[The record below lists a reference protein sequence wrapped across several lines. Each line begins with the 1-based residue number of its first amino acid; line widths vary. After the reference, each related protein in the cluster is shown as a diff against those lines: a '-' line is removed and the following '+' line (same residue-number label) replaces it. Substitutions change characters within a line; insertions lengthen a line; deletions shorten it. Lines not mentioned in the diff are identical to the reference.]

1 MHKNMFIFLIAFAAV
16 SCSTEY
22 EFDGDIKEALE
33 EDFTT
38 TVYFIKDLNVTDL
51 NSSSVFR
58 RSYKMGKKYSSGD
71 LPAFTDSDVWDMYP
85 GYDLGG
91 WKFAGIVDS
100 NKNIE
105 LASAGNNSDA
115 ENFSE
120 TRITYDE
127 NGYVTGFSV
136 PPQSICFYG
145 DGYTVSSRTPYTIV
159 LYKERLN
166 PVSPYVYSP
175 KEYDYFTTINARG
188 TTNELTDAASLLQH
202 LAGFEVPVLGTDFNE
217 DYVNPNG
224 STAISVQYKRKT
236 NISFT
241 VADTVT
247 SYTENYGPGVFEQPV
262 TLQPSPARTGYTISS
277 WTRTDS
283 GGVAS
288 TVSSLPSVMPPEN
301 YTYNPIWQ
309 ALSVQYTVNHK
320 LQDTNLTTYTL
331 DYSQTLYGETDSET
345 NALPRSYS
353 GFTAQTPVQANIS
366 GDGTTVVNVY
376 YDRNSYTL
384 NLYGNGGSNSMGSV
398 HVSNPCIYGVETAL
412 PTNLFTRTGYSFE
425 GWATTEARADAG
437 TVDYAE
443 VADYT
448 IGAANA
454 SLYAVWRANQV
465 SISIEVPDSGGVGIT
480 KTEAGNIITF
490 TATLPDGADY
500 GDYTYVW
507 FDPNSG
513 GIGSPACITY
523 YYEIDKSTLA
533 TGTYQITLIAT
544 ETLSGIPSGGTI
556 QIDVE

>member
-71 LPAFTDSDVWDMYP
+71 LPAFTDSDVWNMYP

-115 ENFSE
+115 ENFDKK
-120 TRITYDE
+120 RITYDE
-127 NGYVTGFSV
+127 NGYVSSFTV

-145 DGYTVSSRTPYTIV
+145 DGYTVSSRTPYSIV

-166 PVSPYVYSP
+166 PASPYVYTP
-175 KEYDYFTTINARG
+175 KEYDYYTTLGSQG
-188 TTNELTDAASLLQH
+188 TTGNFTNAASLVPTLP
-202 LAGFEVPVLGTDFNE
+202 GFEVPVLGTDFNE

-301 YTYNPIWQ
+301 YTYNPVWQ

-320 LQDTNLTTYTL
+320 LQDTNLTSYTL
-331 DYSQTLYGETDSET
+331 DYSQTLYGETD
-345 NALPRSYS
+345 
-353 GFTAQTPVQANIS
+353 
-366 GDGTTVVNVY
+366 
-376 YDRNSYTL
+376 
-384 NLYGNGGSNSMGSV
+384 
-398 HVSNPCIYGVETAL
+398 
-412 PTNLFTRTGYSFE
+412 
-425 GWATTEARADAG
+425 
-437 TVDYAE
+437 
-443 VADYT
+443 
-448 IGAANA
+448 
-454 SLYAVWRANQV
+454 
-465 SISIEVPDSGGVGIT
+465 
-480 KTEAGNIITF
+480 
-490 TATLPDGADY
+490 
-500 GDYTYVW
+500 
-507 FDPNSG
+507 
-513 GIGSPACITY
+513 
-523 YYEIDKSTLA
+523 
-533 TGTYQITLIAT
+533 
-544 ETLSGIPSGGTI
+544 
-556 QIDVE
+556 